1 MARPCGSTLIVY
13 VPVVGRVIGSM
24 NLPLVANV
32 VGLTTVPPA
41 GLITDTWVLE
51 IVSWLKFSD
60 SRCPAVP
67 ANVSWAF

>member
-1 MARPCGSTLIVY
+1 
-13 VPVVGRVIGSM
+13 M

-41 GLITDTWVLE
+41 GLITDNWVLE

-67 ANVSWAF
+67 ANVSCAF